1 MFYSHRTQ
9 KSLSANCVQR
19 WSSVEVF
26 LSSVSDFYDRIIPA
40 FSAVLSET
48 RVSVIDFYPC
58 LFLTEISPDSRPV
71 LMTLCTVFAILH

>member
-19 WSSVEVF
+19 WSS
-26 LSSVSDFYDRIIPA
+26 SSVSDFYDRIIPA